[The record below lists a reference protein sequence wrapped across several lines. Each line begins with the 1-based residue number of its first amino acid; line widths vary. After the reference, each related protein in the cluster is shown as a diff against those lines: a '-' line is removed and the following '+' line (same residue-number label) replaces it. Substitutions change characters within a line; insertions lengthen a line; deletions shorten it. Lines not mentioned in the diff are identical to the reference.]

1 MTTPSTGGSGPVET
15 KVTVA
20 GLAATI
26 TTFIMAWITMQTS
39 FLDGVAAPVSALV
52 LAAVSGVLTFGASYA
67 AKHTHRTDADA
78 MASTKGKHV

>member
-1 MTTPSTGGSGPVET
+1 MTTPNGGGSGPVET

-26 TTFIMAWITMQTS
+26 TTFIMAWLTLQTD

-52 LAAVSGVLTFGASYA
+52 LAAVSGVLTFITSYA
-67 AKHTHRTDADA
+67 AKHTMRTDADA
-78 MASTKGKHV
+78 QKGKHA